1 MNTPYFR
8 SFLAPFLHQFVQ
20 YKRALNRKYFND
32 AETLRLFDR
41 YLHNN
46 DITDWH
52 AVDSAV
58 IDDFLKSRPEV
69 GPKRYNLILYALR
82 RFFAFAIMQQWTE
95 QNPVTAS
102 PRRITGSRIPY
113 LFDLE
118 TAKRLLAAAR
128 DLPERS
134 RARYRG
140 LVYETV
146 FALLYGLGLRVGEVS
161 RLKIGDTDFTRNL
174 LFIRETKFAKS
185 RIVPMG
191 PQLAER
197 LKHYVEQRYGGAA
210 AAELPMF
217 TFDSKRG
224 SVDEGTISMTF
235 HALLPKLALHIPPGV
250 SPPRLHDLRH
260 SFAVATLRR
269 WYREGIDPN
278 CRLMHLATFLGHV
291 DPTSTSVYLT
301 ITEDLLNLAAQ
312 RFQALAPKGGA
323 Q

>member
-1 MNTPYFR
+1 MNTPYFQ

-41 YLHNN
+41 YLCNRN
-46 DITDWH
+46 ITDWQ
-52 AVDSAV
+52 AVNSAV
-58 IDDFLKSRPEV
+58 VDDFLASRPQV

-82 RFFAFAIMQQWTE
+82 RFFAFAIMQQWT
-95 QNPVTAS
+95 QWNPVTAS

-113 LFDLE
+113 LFDLN
-118 TAKRLLAAAR
+118 AARRLLAEAR
-128 DLPERS
+128 KLPERS
-134 RARYRG
+134 RAPYRG
-140 LVYETV
+140 LVYETI

-161 RLKIGDTDFTRNL
+161 RLKMGDADFTRNL

-185 RIVPMG
+185 RYVPMG
-191 PQLAER
+191 PHLAQRLKDYVAER
-197 LKHYVEQRYGGAA
+197 YESTPASEQA
-210 AAELPMF
+210 MF
-217 TFDSKRG
+217 TFESKRG

-235 HALLPKLALHIPPGV
+235 HALLPKLALYIPPGM
-250 SPPRLHDLRH
+250 SSPRLHDLRH
-260 SFAVATLRR
+260 SFAVATLLR

-301 ITEDLLNLAAQ
+301 ITEELLNQAAQ
-312 RFQALAPKGGA
+312 RFQMLAPKGGA

>member
-1 MNTPYFR
+1 MNTPYFH

-41 YLHNN
+41 YVYNSN
-46 DITDWH
+46 IAGWH
-52 AVDSAV
+52 AVDSTV
-58 IDDFLKSRPEV
+58 VDDFLASRPKV

-95 QNPVTAS
+95 RNPVTAS

-113 LFDLE
+113 LFNLD
-118 TAKRLLAAAR
+118 TAKHLLTAAR
-128 DLPERS
+128 NLPERS
-134 RARYRG
+134 RAPYRG

-161 RLKIGDTDFTRNL
+161 RLKVGDADLARNL

-191 PQLAER
+191 PQLAQR
-197 LKHYVEQRYGGAA
+197 LKHYVEQRYGGIA

-217 TFDSKRG
+217 TFDPKRG

-269 WYREGIDPN
+269 WYEK
-278 CRLMHLATFLGHV
+278 AST
-291 DPTSTSVYLT
+291 PT
-301 ITEDLLNLAAQ
+301 A
-312 RFQALAPKGGA
+312 G
-323 Q
+323 